1 MKHSPRL
8 LAVDP
13 IDHSRVRHVLAA
25 VASAVLLAGCQVREH
40 RPSDA
45 RITRAG
51 AERSSISSSPS
62 VDAAAAAVGE
72 RVAQI
77 DDSCWVVFQDKDGA
91 YWFGSDGR
99 GVCRYDGKS
108 ITRFT
113 TKDGLVNDHVRGIQQ
128 HAPSGH
134 ILIST
139 NGGVSRFD
147 GQRFITLPLEHA
159 ESPDAGWVLD
169 ANDVWIRGFCGPK
182 GPCRY
187 DGKTLHALQFTKS
200 PQEDAWRVRYPNA
213 PWNPY
218 DIWCVYTDRRG
229 HIWFGT
235 ATLGVCRF
243 DGRTREWMYESH
255 LSELPREALF
265 GIRSIIEDRDGDFWI
280 CNTQYR
286 FAMAPRDAS
295 KHAPGAI
302 AYSRKPGI
310 DVSSVGLTA
319 PFFHFMSI
327 TQDARGHLWMA
338 TYAGGVFEYDGAKL
352 THYPL
357 KDAAGADITVFS
369 IYTDNRGGLWLG
381 THERGPQRFTG
392 KGFERFRP

>member
-1 MKHSPRL
+1 MKRSPRL
-8 LAVDP
+8 LTVDHF
-13 IDHSRVRHVLAA
+13 DRSRVRQVLAA
-25 VASAVLLAGCQVREH
+25 VASAALLAACQGREPQ
-40 RPSDA
+40 PSEAHTTHAD
-45 RITRAG
+45 G
-51 AERSSISSSPS
+51 GRSSSNTSPS
-62 VDAAAAAVGE
+62 VDATSVALGE
-72 RVAQI
+72 VVTQL
-77 DDSCWVVFQDKDGA
+77 DDSCWVVFQDRDGA

-99 GVCRYDGKS
+99 GVCRYDGKV

-113 TKDGLVNDHVRGIQQ
+113 TAHGLVNDRVRGIQQ

-139 NGGVSRFD
+139 LDGVSRFD
-147 GQRFITLPLEHA
+147 GERLVTLPLEHA
-159 ESPDAGWVLD
+159 DSPDAGWRLD
-169 ANDVWIRGFCGPK
+169 ASDVWIRGFSGPM

-200 PQEDAWRVRYPNA
+200 PQEDAWRLRYPNV

-218 DIWCVYTDRRG
+218 EIWCVYTDRRG

-243 DGRTREWMYESH
+243 DGQTREWMYESH

-265 GIRSIIEDRDGDFWI
+265 GIRSIIEDRDGAFWI
-280 CNTQYR
+280 CNTQFR
-286 FAMAPRDAS
+286 FAMAPRDAL
-295 KHAPGAI
+295 KHTPGAI

-310 DVSSVGLTA
+310 DVSSVGLTE
-319 PFFHFMSI
+319 PFFYFLSV

-338 TYAGGVFEYDGAKL
+338 TYSGGVFEYDGAKL

-357 KDAAGADITVFS
+357 KDAAGADITTFWIS
-369 IYTDNRGGLWLG
+369 TDNHGELWLG
-381 THERGPQRFTG
+381 THEHGPQRFTG
-392 KGFERFRP
+392 KTFERFRP

>member
-1 MKHSPRL
+1 MNSPTARRAIIALEAVACAAL
-8 LAVDP
+8 LAACTV
-13 IDHSRVRHVLAA
+13 AA
-25 VASAVLLAGCQVREH
+25 SE
-40 RPSDA
+40 PSDEKGG
-45 RITRAG
+45 RPDQPQNSTRA
-51 AERSSISSSPS
+51 SSSAS
-62 VDAAAAAVGE
+62 DAPAALGE
-72 RVAQI
+72 IVAEI

-99 GVCRYDGKS
+99 GVCRYDGKT

-113 TKDGLVNDHVRGIQQ
+113 TEHGLSHDQVRGIQQ
-128 HAPSGH
+128 HEPTGH

-147 GQRFITLPLEHA
+147 GERFVTLPATEMQ
-159 ESPDAGWVLD
+159 SPDEGWVLE
-169 ANDVWIRGFCGPK
+169 ASDVWIRGFSGPK

-187 DGKTLHALQFTKS
+187 DGKTLYALQFTKS
-200 PQEDAWRVRYPNA
+200 PQEAPWRLRYPNA

-218 DIWCVYTDRRG
+218 DVWCVYTDRRG

-243 DGRTREWMYESH
+243 DGQTREWMYESH

-280 CNTQYR
+280 CNTQFR
-286 FAMAPRDAS
+286 FALESRDTS
-295 KHAPGAI
+295 KHTPGAI

-310 DVSSVGLTA
+310 DVSSVGLTE
-319 PFFHFMSI
+319 PFFYFMSI

-338 TYAGGVFEYDGAKL
+338 THAGGVFEYDGAKL

-357 KDAAGADITVFS
+357 KDASGADITMFS

-381 THERGPQRFTG
+381 THEHGPYRLNG
-392 KGFERFRP
+392 KSFERFRP